1 MKTIKAFVDNI
12 IKRNSC
18 TKKTISVKDA
28 CIIAKKASVNKKII
42 GCLDY
47 GEFYVFTMIPE
58 TVPDNLDLFDEKLTE
73 YPIYIGLGRTAV
85 RKRNGKVFW
94 YNIASDLEAYK
105 SAKPIP
111 LEDL

>member
-1 MKTIKAFVDNI
+1 MKIIKAFVENI
-12 IKRNSC
+12 FKRNSC

-42 GCLDY
+42 ECLDY
-47 GEFYVFTMIPE
+47 GEFYVFTMVPE
-58 TVPDNLDLFDEKLTE
+58 TVPDNLDLHDEKITE
-73 YPIYIGLGRTAV
+73 YPIYVGLVCTAV

-94 YNIASDLEAYK
+94 YDIASDLEAYK

-111 LEDL
+111 LENL